1 MTNFITKDHKKI
13 PMNNSKSLSSKDLQV
28 KELNSL
34 LNISNPD
41 QKEVDRI
48 VELKEL
54 KHKAKSKAFEEAR
67 KMPSERVRVEFRQPE
82 LTKNAEGFI
91 RSGEYMGGKAYADY
105 ESVIINGKTFDSKT
119 VYSWDDPDFP
129 DQEQFEEA
137 LEKAKKENP
146 NKPSPADFLDY
157 SESVY
162 TFKLDGIRI
171 TEDGDAEGFP
181 KDTPLGRIDLKSL
194 EVVS

>member
-1 MTNFITKDHKKI
+1 
-13 PMNNSKSLSSKDLQV
+13 MNNSKRMSSKDLEV
-28 KELNSL
+28 NELDSL

-48 VELKEL
+48 AELKEL
-54 KHKAKSKAFEEAR
+54 KHKAMSKEREEKR
-67 KMPSERVRVEFRQPE
+67 NMSFERVRVEFKQPE

-105 ESVIINGKTFDSKT
+105 EKVTINGKTYDSKT
-119 VYSWDDPDFP
+119 LYAWEDPDFP
-129 DQEQFEEA
+129 DNETFAVA

-146 NKPSPADFLDY
+146 NDPSPDDFLDY

-162 TFKLDGIRI
+162 KFKLDGIRI
-171 TEDGDAEGFP
+171 SEDGSAEGFP
-181 KDTPLGRIDLKSL
+181 KDTALGRIDLESL

>member
-1 MTNFITKDHKKI
+1 MTKFITKNHKKI
-13 PMNNSKSLSSKDLQV
+13 PIKNSNSLSSKDLGT

-34 LNISNPD
+34 LNIANPD

-48 VELKEL
+48 AELKEL
-54 KHKAKSKAFEEAR
+54 KHKAKSEAFEQKR
-67 KMPSERVRVEFRQPE
+67 NMPSERVRVEFRQPE

-105 ESVIINGKTFDSKT
+105 ESVTINGKTFDSNT

-129 DQEQFEEA
+129 DSEQFAEA
-137 LEKAKKENP
+137 LEKAKKDNP
-146 NKPSPADFLDY
+146 NNPSPADFLDY

-171 TEDGDAEGFP
+171 TEDGDVEGFP